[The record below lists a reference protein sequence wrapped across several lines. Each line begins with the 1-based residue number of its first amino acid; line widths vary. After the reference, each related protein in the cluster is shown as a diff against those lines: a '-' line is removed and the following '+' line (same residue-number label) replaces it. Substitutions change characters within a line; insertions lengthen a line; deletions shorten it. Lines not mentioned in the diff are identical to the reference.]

1 MANVFKLATKAS
13 VGVTTVGIYTAPMS
27 TTSTIIGITLANVSG
42 SGINVTV
49 GIARSVSDDVSLLRN
64 VPIPQGSTLEFMQ
77 GNKIVLEQ
85 DDTLTVKT
93 DVNASLDVAVTLL
106 EMT

>member
-1 MANVFKLATKAS
+1 MANVFRLATKAS

-27 TTSTIIGITLANVSG
+27 TTTTVIGITLANVSG

-49 GIARSVSDDVSLLRN
+49 GIARSVADDVSILRN
-64 VPIPQGSTLEFMQ
+64 VPIPQGSSLEFMN
-77 GNKIVLEQ
+77 GNKLVLEQ
-85 DDTLTVKT
+85 NDTITAKS
-93 DVNASLDVAVTLL
+93 DVLNSLDVSITLL